1 MNDYI
6 MEVKNV
12 SFKYPGACMALENLS
27 INIRRG
33 KKTVFMGENGSGKST
48 LFLHLNGILKPCKGE
63 LLLNSLPIKYDKQ
76 SLNNLRKNVG
86 IVFQDPDSQLFS
98 ASVIQEVSFGP
109 LNIGMSKEEVKKN
122 INYAL
127 EITGIIDLKDTPTH
141 FLSYGHKKRVS
152 IASII
157 AMKPKVIIFDEPTTY
172 LDPKHK
178 QQIMEFL
185 TELNKNGTTII
196 LSSHDVNLAYS
207 WADHIVVMKN
217 GSILKEGLPEEIFL
231 DSSLLNKANLI
242 CPIIIEVYNKLKAK
256 NLLTNTSILPKS
268 TTELVNIIK

>member
-12 SFKYPGACMALENLS
+12 SFKYPGACMALDNLS

-63 LLLNSLPIKYDKQ
+63 LLFNSLPIKYDKQ

-86 IVFQDPDSQLFS
+86 IIFQDPDSQLFS

-127 EITGIIDLKDTPTH
+127 ETTGIIDLKDTPTH
-141 FLSYGHKKRVS
+141 FLSYGQKKRVS
-152 IASII
+152 ISSII